1 MAKRKKKEKE
11 VGPLK
16 VEDLELQAGDLEKQ
30 IFALRNEL
38 AMNRKL
44 ERPHLLKTLRH
55 QRARL
60 LTQITAERKKQNV

>member
-1 MAKRKKKEKE
+1 MAKRKKKEKKPE
-11 VGPLK
+11 TLK
-16 VEDLELQAGDLEKQ
+16 IEDLEVQAADLEKQ
-30 IFALRNEL
+30 VFALRNEL

-60 LTQITAERKKQNV
+60 LTQITLEGKKQNV